1 MNIIEFRSEMSKALQ
16 EALGNDIEIKECEV
30 NKNNGVIRHGLA
42 IISKESNCSPTFY
55 MEEMYQDFIEGTQ
68 ISDIVSGVVEIYNR
82 TKATE
87 NIDIEFFTDY
97 NKAKERLGIK
107 LINYENNKEMLQN
120 MPHRELEDLALVYF
134 CHSED
139 KRIGKGL
146 IMINNSHM
154 DMWGI
159 NEETLFIDAM
169 SSSQKNL
176 PCSIISMNEMMKQM
190 LGDAYDPDLYCEND
204 NMYVVTNSEK
214 TYGASCLCYPG
225 LLKHI
230 AAELGTDFYILPS
243 SVHEVIVVPETGDYD
258 EADSLA
264 GIVKYVNSSVLN
276 KNDFLS
282 DNVYFYNSGI
292 NEMNICLISDDTG
305 VKCS

>member
-55 MEEMYQDFIEGTQ
+55 MEEMYEEFIKGTQ
-68 ISDIVSGVVEIYNR
+68 ISDIVSDVVEMYNR
-82 TKATE
+82 TKATT

-97 NKAKERLGIK
+97 NKAQERLGIK

-120 MPHRELEDLALVYF
+120 MPYRRLEDLALVYF
-134 CHSED
+134 CHSVD
-139 KRIGKGL
+139 DRIGKGL
-146 IMINNSHM
+146 IMINNTHM
-154 DMWGI
+154 GMWGI
-159 NEETLFIDAM
+159 NEETLFIDALT
-169 SSSQKNL
+169 SSQKNL
-176 PCSIISMNEMMKQM
+176 PCTIISMNEMMKQM
-190 LGDAYDPDLYCEND
+190 LGDAYDPELYCEND
-204 NMYVVTNSEK
+204 SMYVVTNTEK

-225 LLKHI
+225 LLKQI
-230 AAELGTDFYILPS
+230 AAEMGSDFYILPS
-243 SVHEVIVVPETGDYD
+243 SVHEIIVVPETGDYN
-258 EADSLA
+258 EADSLTD
-264 GIVKYVNSSVLN
+264 IVKYVNSSVLN

-282 DNVYFYNSGI
+282 NNIYFYNSGT
-292 NEMNICLISDDTG
+292 NEMNICLNNDDTS